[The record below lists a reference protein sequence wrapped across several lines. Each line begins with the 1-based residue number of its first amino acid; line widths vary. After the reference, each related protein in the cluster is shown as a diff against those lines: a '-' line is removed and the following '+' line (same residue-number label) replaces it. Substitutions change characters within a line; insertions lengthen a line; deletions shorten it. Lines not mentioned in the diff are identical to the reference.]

1 MFQSLPPPS
10 RIISRGDHVPGFLA
24 GGVRDRQ
31 STDPRTS
38 RQCGGAQRGRRCAK
52 GGAASATAAP
62 TPAQASMGPGTRV
75 RNVSRTGRHSSP
87 VTPVCSFRL
96 CQRPFRCLSIPNIPR
111 YLRSVWFP
119 KRPRSSFSAKDRGV
133 IPGFRMRINWSRAGT
148 LLSELGCSRP
158 EQPAPAEYTPA
169 WQDNPE

>member
-1 MFQSLPPPS
+1 MFQSLSPPS

-38 RQCGGAQRGRRCAK
+38 RQCGGAQRGRRVRE
-52 GGAASATAAP
+52 GRRGTGYRSTNSG
-62 TPAQASMGPGTRV
+62 TASMEPGTRV

-96 CQRPFRCLSIPNIPR
+96 CHRSFPPSLDPKHSAAFA
-111 YLRSVWFP
+111 LRVVSEKTKVFVFCE
-119 KRPRSSFSAKDRGV
+119 RPRRDS
-133 IPGFRMRINWSRAGT
+133 RIQNANQLVPSRT